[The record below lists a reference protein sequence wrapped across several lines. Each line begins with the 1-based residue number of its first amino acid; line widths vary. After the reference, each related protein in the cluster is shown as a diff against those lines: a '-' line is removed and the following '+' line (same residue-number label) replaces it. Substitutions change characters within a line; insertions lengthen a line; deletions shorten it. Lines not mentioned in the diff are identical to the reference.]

1 MWRRL
6 RICWWRISDDVSHQ
20 KSAICIDKR
29 RLTSENFSSC
39 YQYQLSICT
48 IFSDLQFKFNHRP
61 FNMNISLSLREEISL
76 SLLIFFIAIMTIP
89 VILRSSS
96 STAVTARS
104 KDSAVERSLRNELL
118 MNSISILEINNR
130 IARYSSK
137 IELST
142 IIYSPLKNITDLLK
156 VEIKDVERR
165 RTKLSSNRKATR
177 KTWKKFTYIRN
188 STLKSNSLRLPLKV
202 DWWVGVNI
210 YFQLNTKRQKPTT
223 QDNPVESWK
232 IQHILSSTLSGH
244 CRRDEMDV
252 VSRVKEQKCGDC
264 FAVAVIETIESM
276 YAIKHRKLMNLSVEQ
291 MDECNNLAM
300 GCNGG
305 NPTALLHWLVTA
317 NDGRVMTQEKFLEI
331 NKSCTNAN
339 EVDDSSDAAAVAKVE
354 DYSHN
359 K

>member
-1 MWRRL
+1 M
-6 RICWWRISDDVSHQ
+6 SHQ

-39 YQYQLSICT
+39 YQYQLSSICT
-48 IFSDLQFKFNHRP
+48 IFSDLQFQFSHRP

-118 MNSISILEINNR
+118 MNSISILEFNNR

-142 IIYSPLKNITDLLK
+142 IIYSPLKNNMTDLLK

-202 DWWVGVNI
+202 DW
-210 YFQLNTKRQKPTT
+210 
-223 QDNPVESWK
+223 
-232 IQHILSSTLSGH
+232 
-244 CRRDEMDV
+244 
-252 VSRVKEQKCGDC
+252 
-264 FAVAVIETIESM
+264 
-276 YAIKHRKLMNLSVEQ
+276 
-291 MDECNNLAM
+291 
-300 GCNGG
+300 
-305 NPTALLHWLVTA
+305 
-317 NDGRVMTQEKFLEI
+317 
-331 NKSCTNAN
+331 
-339 EVDDSSDAAAVAKVE
+339 
-354 DYSHN
+354 
-359 K
+359 